1 VQGLGKPTTKKEPAK
16 RVFTKMPAANFLPQ
30 FLSIAATLCDDETK
44 APVFSLGKLYEAIEP
59 PRERF
64 VRGS

>member
-1 VQGLGKPTTKKEPAK
+1 VQGLGKQTTKKEPAK
-16 RVFTKMPAANFLPQ
+16 RVFRKMPEANFLPQ

-44 APVFSLGKLYEAIEP
+44 ALIFSLGKLYDAIEP

-64 VRGS
+64 GRGS

>member
-1 VQGLGKPTTKKEPAK
+1 
-16 RVFTKMPAANFLPQ
+16 MPEANFLPQ

-44 APVFSLGKLYEAIEP
+44 AAVFSPGKLYDAIEP